1 MKPSRFGQLTF
12 NLARLLWKTD
22 PTGLP
27 WWKAAGLRA
36 LRITYAVGR
45 DLLGGQLNLHA
56 MSLVYTTLLS
66 LIPLLAVSFTFFRA
80 FSLDS
85 GFERLLISYL
95 KPLGEKGEQ
104 LATAVVDAVKSLDYT
119 LLGSLGVLFLFY
131 TVFTLIHKIEGAF
144 NFTWHIRYPRK
155 LAQHFEYL
163 SVILLGPLLIF
174 IVFGFT
180 TAVMGT
186 RVVSGLRSI
195 EPVGALFSLTGE
207 LVPYLLVIATFT
219 FFYLFVP
226 NTRVKLSSALVGALI
241 SGLLWESTSRAFSS
255 IVVTSARYQAVVSSF
270 AIPLLFMIWLYL
282 SWLILLVG
290 AAVAFYHQHP
300 EFLGIAREEVRLS
313 NRVQEKLAL
322 LLIYLIGRSHYGD
335 GAPWTAAALAKRV
348 ALPLDVV
355 TGVLESLEKGRLVA
369 ASGRRDTVYLPARP
383 FEEVRLVE
391 VLDAVRTIEEG
402 PYLNVARVSIEPTV
416 DELDSRLAEARDGVM
431 AETTVK
437 SWVTAPAAEEAV
449 AP

>member
-1 MKPSRFGQLTF
+1 MKSSKLGQLTF
-12 NLARLLWKTD
+12 RLARLLWRTD
-22 PTGLP
+22 PADMP
-27 WWKAAGLRA
+27 WWKAAGLRT
-36 LRITYAVGR
+36 LRIGYAVGR

-80 FSLDS
+80 FNLDS
-85 GFERLLISYL
+85 GFEQLLISYL
-95 KPLGEKGEQ
+95 KPLGNKGEQ
-104 LATAVVDAVKSLDYT
+104 LATAVVDAVKTLDYT

-155 LAQHFEYL
+155 LSQHFEYL

-186 RVVSGLRSI
+186 RVVGSLRRI

-226 NTRVKLSSALVGALI
+226 NTRVKVGSAVVGALI
-241 SGLLWESTSRAFSS
+241 SGLLWETTSRAFSS

-270 AIPLLFMIWLYL
+270 AIPLLFMIWLYV

-300 EFLGIAREEVRLS
+300 EFLGIAREEIRLS

-322 LLIYLIGRSHYGD
+322 LLAYLIGRNHYEGV
-335 GAPWTAAALAKRV
+335 APWTAAELAKKV
-348 ALPLDVV
+348 SLPLDVV
-355 TGVLESLEKGRLVA
+355 TAVLESLEKGRLIA
-369 ASGRRDTVYLPARP
+369 ASGRRESVYLPARP
-383 FEEVRLVE
+383 FEDVQLRE
-391 VLDAVRTIEEG
+391 VLEAVRTIEEG

-416 DELDSRLAEARDGVM
+416 DDLDDRLAAARDEIL
-431 AETTVK
+431 ADTTLK
-437 SWVTAPAAEEAV
+437 AWVTATPTEETTTS
-449 AP
+449 